1 VLVAVFG
8 ETGAL
13 AVAVGGPL
21 ACAVVVGVVE
31 PAVAVFGAGFCAD
44 PHAARPAHPA
54 AKMAANAVAF
64 GMQSFWATSV
74 NRL

>member
-1 VLVAVFG
+1 
-8 ETGAL
+8 
-13 AVAVGGPL
+13 
-21 ACAVVVGVVE
+21 VVVGVVE

-64 GMQSFWATSV
+64 GMQSLWATSI